1 MVAWSATRRVAG
13 SVVFVT
19 SRHPQRTSRFAFFV
33 VALAAAAASLAG
45 CSGDSEAGPESS
57 RPESTSTAP
66 TSEIVPTTAVTLPPT
81 TELPLLASF
90 PTPKDAGAAVY
101 AAWTGS
107 DRAVAGSLGLA
118 LPAELDKLFATPPLP
133 AAKNRG
139 CDSGEFGTAS
149 CFFGNGQGGVNVT
162 LEPSASGGWSVS
174 AIDPFT

>member
-1 MVAWSATRRVAG
+1 MTYRHRPRSARKAFLVVAFAGAVSLSGCGGDSKAG
-13 SVVFVT
+13 S
-19 SRHPQRTSRFAFFV
+19 
-33 VALAAAAASLAG
+33 
-45 CSGDSEAGPESS
+45 ESS

-66 TSEIVPTTAVTLPPT
+66 TTETVPETAVTLPPT
-81 TELPLLASF
+81 TAPPVVASF

-101 AAWTGS
+101 AAWTSS

-149 CFFGNGQGGVNVT
+149 CFFGNGQGGVSVT
-162 LEPSASGGWSVS
+162 LEPSESGGWSVS